1 MVQKWEYKFGYSI
14 NETEANGLGDQG
26 WELISAE
33 RSGNEMEYIFKR
45 TKSVLDEIED
55 KLSKSFS

>member
-1 MVQKWEYKFGYSI
+1 VVQKWEYKFGYSI